1 MIELNQKM
9 LILKRFVTKNDFL
22 CDMTTELFIKYFCSI
37 KLCCLWRFDEKLFV
51 FKYCFIFIVLVLDT
65 STHCSMKMLIL
76 IRFVAICFMSWV
88 NKTDFV
94 MAEREWVLLYK
105 WYLSCTDRTNIFFM
119 RNSWWITQYKLN
131 KHMRYKVL
139 IKPWIDMYLAS

>member
-1 MIELNQKM
+1 MGSRFNRMIELNQKM

-76 IRFVAICFMSWV
+76 IRFVAICFMS
-88 NKTDFV
+88 
-94 MAEREWVLLYK
+94 
-105 WYLSCTDRTNIFFM
+105 
-119 RNSWWITQYKLN
+119 
-131 KHMRYKVL
+131 
-139 IKPWIDMYLAS
+139 